1 MMTTAQALMIA
12 TLLVPLLLLLAT
24 ASARCRR
31 ATFNVLAFA
40 PLPALAAAL
49 FAADG
54 SALVFGTSSGRQ
66 FAFALDAP
74 ARLLLGVAAVLWMAS
89 AVYASGDAAEQ
100 QHRGRFAVC
109 WLMSITGCLGVFMA
123 ADMVSFYILLTLLTL
138 GAGGLIVYGEAPR
151 AWTAGAIYVG
161 VGLLAESL
169 LLAAF
174 VLLAVE
180 TPGHSLLIRD
190 VTAALPN
197 LPQREL
203 ILALLVVGFCT
214 KAGLVPMQF
223 WMPLAYDAAPAPA
236 AAVLSG
242 AAVKASA
249 VGLIR
254 FLPFEAA
261 SHDWGI
267 VMAAVGL
274 FSALY
279 GSAAGIA
286 QTNPKL
292 VLAYSSVSQMGFIVA
307 VIGLALAAGDAQ
319 AMLPTAFYAAH
330 HVLVKGALFLGV
342 GVVAFT
348 GARGLR
354 AQLLPAGVIA
364 IGIAGLPP
372 TGGMLAKVAVKDLF
386 DGPLLAVLSAL
397 SATATTL
404 LMIHFL
410 RRLVATSAT
419 EPTERAPPQLVFAW
433 QTMALLAIAVPWAV
447 YVAIPVGD
455 VEELPSTVMDALWP
469 VLLGGL
475 LAFGLWWGGD
485 RMPRIERG
493 HVVVATEGAG
503 RAAVA
508 CGEMLARADVALR
521 QWPLASGLLL
531 VLVLLLS
538 AAMLAPH

>member
-1 MMTTAQALMIA
+1 MTTAQALMVA

-31 ATFNVLAFA
+31 ATFNALAFA
-40 PLPALAAAL
+40 PLPALATAL

-54 SALVFGTSSGRQ
+54 SALVFGTFSGRQ
-66 FAFALDAP
+66 FAFVLDAP
-74 ARLLLGVAAVLWMAS
+74 ARLLLGAAAVLWMAS
-89 AVYASGDAAEQ
+89 AVYASGDPAEQ
-100 QHRGRFAVC
+100 QHRVRFSVC
-109 WLMSITGCLGVFMA
+109 WLMSLTGCVGVFMA

-138 GAGGLIVYGEAPR
+138 GAGGLIIYGEAPR

-180 TPGHSLLIRD
+180 TPGHSLLIRN
-190 VTAALPN
+190 VTAALPS

-203 ILALLVVGFCT
+203 ILALLVAGFCT

-236 AAVLSG
+236 AAALSG
-242 AAVKASA
+242 AAVKASII
-249 VGLIR
+249 GLIR

-261 SHDWGI
+261 SHDWGTA
-267 VMAAVGL
+267 MAAVGL
-274 FSALY
+274 FSAFF
-279 GSAAGIA
+279 GVAAGIA
-286 QTNPKL
+286 QTNPKI
-292 VLAYSSVSQMGFIVA
+292 VLAYSSVSQMGLIVA
-307 VIGLALAAGDAQ
+307 VIGLALVTGDAQ
-319 AMLPTAFYAAH
+319 ATLPAAFYAAH
-330 HVLVKGALFLGV
+330 HLLVKGALFLAV
-342 GVVAFT
+342 GVVTLT
-348 GARGLR
+348 GAQHLR
-354 AQLLPAGVIA
+354 AQLLPAGLIA
-364 IGIAGLPP
+364 IGVAGLPP

-386 DGPLLAVLSAL
+386 DGPLLAALSAL

-419 EPTERAPPQLVFAW
+419 EPTERAPPQLAFAW
-433 QTMALLAIAVPWAV
+433 QTMALLAVVVPWAV

-455 VEELPSTVMDALWP
+455 VEKLSSAVMGALWP

-475 LAFGLWWGGD
+475 LAFGLWWRGD

-493 HVVVATEGAG
+493 HVVVATEGAS
-503 RAAVA
+503 RAALA
-508 CGEMLARADVALR
+508 LGRMLERADAALR

-538 AAMLAPH
+538 AAILAPH